1 MSIEVKV
8 PALPESI
15 TEATVV
21 SWHKKPG
28 DRVERDENLVDL
40 ETDKVVLEVPAP
52 HDGVLDKILKEEGE
66 TVTADEILARLK
78 QGTAARE
85 GAENETT
92 TAMGEKNEA
101 GVAKRDTRDERP
113 SEARTQ
119 PTQAAPLEKTATPS
133 GDENLS
139 PSVRR
144 LVAEHDLDP
153 SRIEGTGRSGRITKE
168 DVLRHLAAQEQPS
181 REKTDSRSDAAVAE
195 AAPSPRSTAEPLDE
209 SSKPSWTSL
218 TDLSKRPE
226 RRAPMTR
233 LRQRIAERLVE
244 AQRTTAM
251 LTTFNESNMRP
262 IMDLRRKHKER
273 FERFYGTKLGIM
285 SFFVKAAIEALKR
298 FPAVNASIDGND
310 IIYHGYYDLG
320 IAVST
325 ERGLLVPVLR
335 DADQMSFAEI
345 EKVIADFGRRAR
357 DGKINIDELTG
368 GTFTLTNGGIFG
380 SLLSTPIL
388 NPPQCGILGMHKI
401 QDRPVVENGQ
411 IIVCPM
417 MYLAL
422 SYDHRIIDGREAV
435 QFLGTIKELLED
447 PSRLLLEI

>member
-1 MSIEVKV
+1 MSIEIKV

-15 TEATVV
+15 TEATIVG
-21 SWHKKPG
+21 WHKQPG

-52 HDGVLDKILKEEGE
+52 CDGVLDKILKNEGD
-66 TVTADEILARLK
+66 TVTANEVLARLE
-78 QGTAARE
+78 QASASGEDEQASGTAESAADEAGERGVRSE
-85 GAENETT
+85 GADKSR
-92 TAMGEKNEA
+92 G
-101 GVAKRDTRDERP
+101 P
-113 SEARTQ
+113 Q
-119 PTQAAPLEKTATPS
+119 PTPAKAGAG
-133 GDENLS
+133 GDEHLS
-139 PSVRR
+139 PAVRR
-144 LVAEHDLDP
+144 MVSEHDLDP
-153 SRIEGTGRSGRITKE
+153 SRIEGTGRTGRITKE
-168 DVLRHLAAQEQPS
+168 DVLRHLAAQE
-181 REKTDSRSDAAVAE
+181 DARSNETQNQSAMAE
-195 AAPSPRSTAEPLDE
+195 AVPWRQSARARE
-209 SSKPSWTSL
+209 SSEEPRRTSL
-218 TDLSKRPE
+218 TDLSNRPE

-233 LRQRIAERLVE
+233 LRQRIAERLLE
-244 AQRTTAM
+244 AQQTTAM

-262 IMDLRRKHKER
+262 IMELRHRHKER
-273 FERFYGTKLGIM
+273 FERSYGIKLGIM

-298 FPAVNASIDGND
+298 FPAVNASIDEKD

-345 EKVIADFGRRAR
+345 ETAIADFARRAR

-388 NPPQCGILGMHKI
+388 NPPQSGILGMHKI
-401 QDRPVVENGQ
+401 QDRPVVENGE
-411 IIVCPM
+411 IAVCPM

-422 SYDHRIIDGREAV
+422 SYDHRLIDGREAV
-435 QFLGTIKELLED
+435 QFLAMIKELIED

>member
-15 TEATVV
+15 TEATVMN
-21 SWHKKPG
+21 WHKKPG

-52 HDGVLDKILKEEGE
+52 RDGVLGKILKEEGD
-66 TVTADEILARLK
+66 TVTANEILARLEQSAPAK
-78 QGTAARE
+78 DGE
-85 GAENETT
+85 ENEAVTT
-92 TAMGEKNEA
+92 PA
-101 GVAKRDTRDERP
+101 
-113 SEARTQ
+113 SEAKAGEGEAQ
-119 PTQAAPLEKTATPS
+119 AKPTAPAAIPP
-133 GDENLS
+133 GDESLS
-139 PSVRR
+139 PAVRR
-144 LVAEHDLDP
+144 LVAEHALDP
-153 SRIEGTGRSGRITKE
+153 TRIEGTGHSGRITKE

-181 REKTDSRSDAAVAE
+181 PQKNESQGQSAVAE
-195 AAPSPRSTAEPLDE
+195 VASRQQSPAAQAGESGEPRWASM
-209 SSKPSWTSL
+209 

-244 AQRTTAM
+244 AQQTTAT

-262 IMDLRRKHKER
+262 IMDLRRQHRER
-273 FERFYGTKLGIM
+273 FERFYGVKLGIM
-285 SFFVKAAIEALKR
+285 SFFIKAVIEALKR
-298 FPAVNASIDGND
+298 FPAVNASIDDKD

-345 EKVIADFGRRAR
+345 EKAIADFGHRAR
-357 DGKINIDELTG
+357 DGKINLEELTG

-388 NPPQCGILGMHKI
+388 NPPQSGILGMHKI

-411 IIVCPM
+411 ITVCPM

-435 QFLGTIKELLED
+435 QFLGTIKELIED
-447 PSRLLLEI
+447 PPRLLLEI